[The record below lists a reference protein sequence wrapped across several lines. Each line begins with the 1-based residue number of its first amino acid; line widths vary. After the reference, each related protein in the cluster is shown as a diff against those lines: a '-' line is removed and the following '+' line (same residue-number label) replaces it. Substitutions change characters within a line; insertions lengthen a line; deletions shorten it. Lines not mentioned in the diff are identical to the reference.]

1 MMSTFM
7 LVVLAQ
13 AFTVKAVEDGVE
25 VSWRPVPGSGFSEL
39 RFVGES
45 AGDVETLCTKAFG
58 TGKFDPDEPHLVSRA
73 LISDTGD
80 ERVTW
85 DEIAPP
91 MVSRRDYV
99 MRSVRTRTAGKCRI
113 DFAAFDDPAHPAR
126 DGVVRLSALR
136 GSFTFEAVG
145 ARVRVEHRVHMDPG
159 GLLAPFVVE
168 GSRERMSL
176 AWMKRLL
183 LK

>member
-1 MMSTFM
+1 MVSTFL
-7 LVVLAQ
+7 LVVLSQ
-13 AFTVKAVEDGVE
+13 PFTVKTVDEGVE
-25 VSWRPVPGSGFSEL
+25 VSWRSVPGSGFAEL
-39 RFVGES
+39 RFVGDAS
-45 AGDVETLCTKAFG
+45 GDVEALCAKAFG
-58 TGKFDPDEPHLVSRA
+58 TGKFDPDEPHLVSRT
-73 LISDTGD
+73 LITDLGD

-99 MRSVRTRTAGKCRI
+99 MRSVRSHSPGKCRI
-113 DFAAFDDPAHPAR
+113 DFDAFDDPAHPPR
-126 DGVVRLSALR
+126 EGVVRLSALR
-136 GSFTFEAVG
+136 GSFSFEVVG

-168 GSRERMSL
+168 RARERMSL

-183 LK
+183 SK